1 MPHINDIPE
10 KQLVPGI
17 VGQYLHGDKCSF
29 GWVTLKAGSQF
40 TTHHH
45 PHEQVTC
52 ILEGELE
59 MIIGG
64 VTKLLTPGMVE
75 VIPGGVP
82 HSAIVRKDSIVIDVF
97 SPVRE
102 EYKAS

>member
-1 MPHINDIPE
+1 M
-10 KQLVPGI
+10 
-17 VGQYLHGDKCSF
+17 
-29 GWVTLKAGSQF
+29 TLKAGSQF

-75 VIPGGVP
+75 VIPSGVP
-82 HSAIVRKDSIVIDVF
+82 HSAVVRKDSIVIDVF